1 MFRFALLALTLIFS
15 AGVAQAGVKLIS
27 SAPSLEEEAPSSTA
41 LPSNPHVYHTETS
54 ESAQSTEELADPPS
68 PIARNQFV
76 IGPEQHSTR
85 CVLVQFQ
92 PQLRHWA
99 LLKVPIS

>member
-1 MFRFALLALTLIFS
+1 MFRFALLGLTIIFS
-15 AGVAQAGVKLIS
+15 AGVVQAGVKLIS
-27 SAPSLEEEAPSSTA
+27 GAPLLEEEAPSSNA

-68 PIARNQFV
+68 PIAWDQFV
-76 IGPEQHSTR
+76 VVPEQHSTR

-92 PQLRHWA
+92 P
-99 LLKVPIS
+99 